1 MTWTLSYHPEVEQ
14 DLISLGRAESKA
26 ILKVI
31 ENNLIQGQPD
41 KVGQSLASD
50 LCGYQRVHA
59 GQTRIIYRVDGAQI
73 HVLMIA
79 VGTPRHHE

>member
-31 ENNLIQGQPD
+31 ENKLTQGQPD
-41 KVGQSLASD
+41 KLGQPLVSD
-50 LCGYQRVHA
+50 LSGYQCIHV
-59 GQTRIIYRVDGAQI
+59 GPTRIIYRVHSEQI
-73 HVLMIA
+73 NILMIA
-79 VGTPRHHE
+79 AGAPHRNE